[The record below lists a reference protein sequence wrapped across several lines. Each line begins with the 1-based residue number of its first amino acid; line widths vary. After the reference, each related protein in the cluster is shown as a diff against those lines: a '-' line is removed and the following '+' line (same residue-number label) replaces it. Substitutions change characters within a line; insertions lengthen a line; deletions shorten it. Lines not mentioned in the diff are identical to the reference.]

1 MDNRVGRSAVATG
14 HKLTSEAAME
24 ILKAGGNA
32 VDAAIGA
39 YAVACIAEPAMASL
53 AAGGF
58 AMIHFEGRTHCLDF
72 FCQTPINKEE
82 DARLDPIPVD
92 FGTAQEQYYSGI
104 GSVAVPGATK
114 GLYAMHQRFGTLP
127 MKEIFTM
134 AVQLCRSGV
143 VLTPFQSY
151 DLELLHSVFS
161 KEKRGQEIF
170 CHENKLKST
179 GDVIQMKELA
189 NFLEVLAIEGEDL
202 FYKGEIAR
210 QIDEISQNLR
220 GHIRYEDLTSYE
232 VAWPSPHELPFSDA
246 RVLMPPAPSMGH
258 ALMRA
263 FLKGWPEDK
272 AKIFSTQH
280 LTHLLEA
287 GARFKDLLNYQEALF
302 GAAGMDF
309 SGQTKWSGTSHMNIC
324 DEKGNAVAMTFSIG
338 EGSGI
343 FLDGSDIHLNNMLG
357 EPSLLPSGLNSWN
370 QGTRLASMMSPTMIF
385 DKEGLAYM
393 MGSGGAER
401 ISSQLAQAIILLLQY
416 GLPLEEAIRAPRTYF
431 SKDRFEVE
439 PGFEPLK
446 MSNDPSRYWDKTSLY
461 FGGVHAIGLRG
472 GLSAQGDDRREGHS
486 MIG

>member
-1 MDNRVGRSAVATG
+1 MEHRVGRAAVATG
-14 HKLTSEAAME
+14 HELTSKAAIE

-32 VDAAIGA
+32 IDAAIAA

-72 FCQTPINKEE
+72 FCQTPVNKEK

-114 GLYAMHQRFGTLP
+114 GLFAMHKRFGTLP
-127 MKEIFTM
+127 MKDVFAQAIE
-134 AVQLCRSGV
+134 LCRSGV
-143 VLTPFQSY
+143 ALTPFQSY

-161 KEKRGQEIF
+161 KEKRGREIF
-170 CHENKLKST
+170 CDDNGLKST
-179 GDVIQMKELA
+179 GDVIHMTALA
-189 NFLEVLAIEGEDL
+189 DFLEVLSLEGEDL
-202 FYKGEIAR
+202 FYQGEIAK
-210 QIDEISQNLR
+210 QINEISQTLR
-220 GHIRYEDLTSYE
+220 GHIRYEDLATYK
-232 VAWPSPHELPFSDA
+232 VAWPSPHEIPFSGA
-246 RVLMPPAPSMGH
+246 QVMMPPAPSMGH

-263 FLKGWPEDK
+263 FLKGWPNEK
-272 AKIFSTQH
+272 AKIYSTDH

-302 GAAGMDF
+302 AAAGMEH
-309 SGQTKWSGTSHMNIC
+309 SGQTKWTGTSHMNIC
-324 DEKGNAVAMTFSIG
+324 DQKGNAVAMTFSIG

-357 EPSLLPSGLNSWN
+357 EPSLLPNGLNSWN

-385 DKEGLAYM
+385 DEEGLAYM

-416 GLPLEEAIRAPRTYF
+416 GLSLEEAIRAPRTYF
-431 SKDRFEVE
+431 SKERFEVE
-439 PGFEPLK
+439 PGFEPLNMK
-446 MSNDPSRYWDKTSLY
+446 NDPSRYWDKTSLY

-472 GLSAQGDDRREGHS
+472 GLSAHGDDRREGHS
-486 MIG
+486 KVL